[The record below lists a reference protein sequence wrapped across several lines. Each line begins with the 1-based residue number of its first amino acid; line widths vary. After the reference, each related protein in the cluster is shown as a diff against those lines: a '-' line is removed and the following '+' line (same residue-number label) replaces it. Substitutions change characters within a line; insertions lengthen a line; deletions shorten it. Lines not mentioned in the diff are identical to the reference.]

1 MFHFFI
7 AIIVLRQKRHELER
21 LASRKEPI
29 EKEVRNIERKRNKE
43 QQTNEMMTNQSHLGL
58 WSPKLMKFVRAG
70 FFKK

>member
-1 MFHFFI
+1 MFHFLI

-43 QQTNEMMTNQSHLGL
+43 QQTNEMTNQSHLGL
-58 WSPKLMKFVRAG
+58 WSPKLLKFVRAG

>member
-7 AIIVLRQKRHELER
+7 AIILRQKRHELER
-21 LASRKEPI
+21 LAFRKEPI

-43 QQTNEMMTNQSHLGL
+43 QQTNEVMANQSHLGL
-58 WSPKLMKFVRAG
+58 WSPKLKKLVRAG